1 MIIICKVY
9 VLIFVDHLLQINSI
23 IYFLITYHLATSM
36 SYIFSSVKK
45 LFQAVIKTKTFLML
59 FLLSLVGAIAI
70 SACTNEPKLTN
81 SPIASTVGS
90 MTDPKKE
97 SVMVMSSNSKVKI
110 NINEAILSDLDKV
123 EAKLGIAGLSN
134 KIQAARPYVKTEDL
148 VSKKVITAEQF
159 EKVKDIVSIETVIL
173 TGEAKDV
180 DYLTKLGLMK
190 GHMIVAK
197 ELLDLQKPDQALP
210 HIQHPVEEIYAE
222 IEGQLKERNV
232 KDFKQSLMD
241 LQQLVKSKP
250 NDPSVPTKYQDAIA
264 SIDMAIAAVPAAQ
277 RQSPKFAL
285 QVINTILDTAGTE
298 YTAAIAND
306 KVKEII
312 EYQDSRGFTIY
323 VEQLYKSI
331 SPAMEKNYPD
341 VHKQFTVSLEKLK
354 SAYPSPIA
362 PAKPVLSVADMSALI
377 KGNEQAAAK
386 VYTKS

>member
-1 MIIICKVY
+1 MS
-9 VLIFVDHLLQINSI
+9 SI
-23 IYFLITYHLATSM
+23 ISFI
-36 SYIFSSVKK
+36 KK
-45 LFQAVIKTKTFLML
+45 SFQAFISSKTFVLL
-59 FLLSLVGAIAI
+59 FGLSLVSAIAI
-70 SACTNEPKLTN
+70 SACTNEPKVTS
-81 SPIASTVGS
+81 SPTTSAASST
-90 MTDPKKE
+90 TDPKKD
-97 SVMVMSSNSKVKI
+97 SAMVMPSNSKVKI

-134 KIQAARPYVKTEDL
+134 KIQAARPYTKTEDL

-159 EKVKDIVSIETVIL
+159 EKVKDIVSIETVVL

-197 ELLDLQKPDQALP
+197 ELIDLQKPDQALP

-222 IEGQLKERNV
+222 VEGQLKERNV
-232 KDFKQSLMD
+232 KDFKQVLMD

-250 NDPSVPTKYQDAIA
+250 NDPSIAAKYNEAIA
-264 SIDMAIAAVPAAQ
+264 SIDSAIAAIPEAQ

-298 YTAAIAND
+298 YMAAIADD
-306 KVKEII
+306 KIKEII

-331 SPAMEKNYPD
+331 SPLMEKDHPD
-341 VHKQFTVSLEKLK
+341 AHKQFTASLEKLK

-362 PAKPVLSVADMSALI
+362 PEKPVLSVADMSALI